1 MLDCSGCRP
10 VVAPVYF
17 RIFFEKFV
25 KSAVNGANEDSCSVN
40 FVLFSETSLE
50 GPSFVNL
57 AFVSITV
64 EISSVC

>member
-25 KSAVNGANEDSCSVN
+25 KSAVNGANQHPCSVN

-50 GPSFVNL
+50 GPSFVNF
-57 AFVSITV
+57 AFVGITV
-64 EISSVC
+64 ETRSA